1 MARSL
6 LDTPTYRLLRVLGR
20 HKVMVGAELE
30 RLGLHIGHD
39 LYLAQLWR
47 EDGLTSA
54 ELAARTGVSAPA
66 VTKAVTG
73 LERAGANG
81 SGLVRRERDP
91 ADARVVRIW
100 LTEEGR
106 ALRDPVTDLW
116 CRAEQE
122 VWGTLS
128 SQERRE
134 ARQAAEELLG

>member
-6 LDTPTYRLLRVLGR
+6 LDAPTYRLLRVLGR
-20 HKVMVGAELE
+20 HKVMVAAELE
-30 RLGLHIGHD
+30 RLGLHMGHD
-39 LYLAQLWR
+39 LYLAQLWQ

-106 ALRDPVTDLW
+106 ALRDPVTELW
-116 CRAEQE
+116 YRAERE
-122 VWGTLS
+122 VWGALS
-128 SQERRE
+128 ARERRE